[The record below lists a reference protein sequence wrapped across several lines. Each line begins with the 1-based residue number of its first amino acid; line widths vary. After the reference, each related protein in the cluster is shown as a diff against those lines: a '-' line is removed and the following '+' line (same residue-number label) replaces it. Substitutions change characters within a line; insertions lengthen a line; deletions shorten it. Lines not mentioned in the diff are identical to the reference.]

1 MCIITF
7 NEYRECGCKE
17 KVKRTLYNS
26 HREEC
31 KVVEHVEKYEGRCSK
46 YPPPKPKGKWWKW
59 GHC

>member
-46 YPPPKPKGKWWKW
+46 YPPPKPKGKW
-59 GHC
+59 